1 LVVEFE
7 DALTEG
13 DGDGFHDRSL
23 PRLAA
28 SALHY
33 LCKRSKDWGTPAAL
47 CFRVAIT
54 IRGATI
60 RA

>member
-33 LCKRSKDWGTPAAL
+33 LCKRSK
-47 CFRVAIT
+47 
-54 IRGATI
+54 
-60 RA
+60 